1 MDNVLCDGVG
11 RSGFRTEDAYQWNG
25 RLMTGFDLM
34 ILMDEVQQIQLL
46 TFVFMQTLGLD
57 IKHSIGVDFHI
68 LSFQKPVGQIF
79 FVSFFYGGQFIQ
91 NCFVVRK
98 GQQFFQFGR
107 ILAETGADVLFQ
119 SGSQSRIT
127 FQQPAAECNTVG
139 LVVEFLRVQ
148 FIKAVQF

>member
-79 FVSFFYGGQFIQ
+79 FVSFFTAVSSF
-91 NCFVVRK
+91 R
-98 GQQFFQFGR
+98 
-107 ILAETGADVLFQ
+107 
-119 SGSQSRIT
+119 
-127 FQQPAAECNTVG
+127 TVSSSAK
-139 LVVEFLRVQ
+139 VNSFSSSDAFLR
-148 FIKAVQF
+148 KPEPMYCSSLAVSRGSHSSSQRRNVIPLVLLLNFSGYSS